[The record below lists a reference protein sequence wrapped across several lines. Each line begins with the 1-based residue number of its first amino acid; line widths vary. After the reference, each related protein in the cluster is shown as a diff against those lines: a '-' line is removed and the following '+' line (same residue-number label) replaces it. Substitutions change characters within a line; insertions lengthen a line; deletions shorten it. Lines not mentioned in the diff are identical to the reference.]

1 MNQFRTSLL
10 HPIYENILHRIL
22 TGQLA
27 AGERISESRLAAELS
42 VSRTPVH
49 AALHQLAQDGLIR
62 LSPNSSPQVAVYSK
76 EDIRDIGTLRLSL
89 DDMAVRLAMLYG
101 SRADFLALQKLAADC
116 ERGMRTGDDH
126 LRRTADC
133 DFHLLLAKISRNAL
147 LLQFQTEMYKRVNFI
162 LLTQRDVV
170 VNRSIHVR
178 EHFDLIDAI
187 SRHDQQRAH
196 AIITHHLVSFYDLED
211 QYPPNFFLSATK

>member
-1 MNQFRTSLL
+1 MSKSRGSLIQS
-10 HPIYENILHRIL
+10 IYEDILGRIL
-22 TGQLA
+22 SGQLA
-27 AGERISESRLAAELS
+27 AGERISEIRLAAELS

-49 AALHQLAQDGLIR
+49 TALQQLAKDGLIN
-62 LSPNSSPQVAVYSK
+62 LSPNSSAHVASYSRQ
-76 EDIRDIGTLRLSL
+76 DIHDIGTLRLSL

-101 SRADFLALQKLAADC
+101 SQSDFLALKKLATDC
-116 ERGMRTGDDH
+116 ERGMLTGDDH

-187 SRHDQQRAH
+187 AQHDAKRAH

-211 QYPPNFFLSATK
+211 QYPPNFFLSGRI